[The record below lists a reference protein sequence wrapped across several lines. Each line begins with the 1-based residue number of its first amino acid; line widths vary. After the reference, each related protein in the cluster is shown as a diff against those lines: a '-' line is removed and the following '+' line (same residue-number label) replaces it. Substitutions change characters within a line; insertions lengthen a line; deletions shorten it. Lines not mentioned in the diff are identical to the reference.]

1 MRFFTF
7 LFLTVF
13 LYGCGG
19 ASENLNTTAN
29 SKPANSNAATVNANN
44 PLATTKTPE
53 AATTNSAPTLAPV
66 LAGYYAA
73 LNKKDEAGTKKFL
86 SQAALKYWED
96 EAKTEKKTAFAYLL
110 ESEEPL
116 NEKREIRNEKIEG
129 DKAFAEKAAVSAFGR
144 RRCLSKKAASGNS
157 LRRKTV
163 LRKLRICRKL
173 QPIPTRRD
181 NSLRRKKKKRIDYLK

>member
-7 LFLTVF
+7 FILTTF
-13 LYGCGG
+13 FIGCGG
-19 ASENLNTTAN
+19 AVENSNTTAN
-29 SKPANSNAATVNANN
+29 SKPVNANTTNGSANN

-53 AATTNSAPTLAPV
+53 AATTNDAPTLAPV

-73 LNKKDEAGTKKFL
+73 LNKKDEAGTKKYL
-86 SQAALKYWED
+86 SQAALKYWEN

-129 DKAFAEKAAVSAFGR
+129 DKAFAEIKGGSLGVWTATMFVKENGEWKFASPEDSFKETQNLPKTSTSSSSA
-144 RRCLSKKAASGNS
+144 K
-157 LRRKTV
+157 
-163 LRKLRICRKL
+163 
-173 QPIPTRRD
+173 
-181 NSLRRKKKKRIDYLK
+181 

>member
-7 LFLTVF
+7 LFLTTF
-13 LYGCGG
+13 TIGCGG
-19 ASENLNTTAN
+19 AAEKSNTTVN
-29 SKPANSNAATVNANN
+29 TKPANANIAVSNVNN
-44 PLATTKTPE
+44 PLETTKTPE
-53 AATTNSAPTLAPV
+53 AATTNNAATLAPV

-129 DKAFAEKAAVSAFGR
+129 DAAFAEIKGGSLGVWTATKFVKENGEWKFASPEESFKETQNLPKTSA
-144 RRCLSKKAASGNS
+144 SANS
-157 LRRKTV
+157 AK
-163 LRKLRICRKL
+163 
-173 QPIPTRRD
+173 
-181 NSLRRKKKKRIDYLK
+181 

>member
-19 ASENLNTTAN
+19 TSENSNTTAN
-29 SKPANSNAATVNANN
+29 TKPANSNAATVNANN

-53 AATTNSAPTLAPV
+53 AVTTNSAPTLAPV

-96 EAKTEKKTAFAYLL
+96 EAKTEKKTAFVYLL

-129 DKAFAEKAAVSAFGR
+129 DKAFAEIKGGSLGVWTATMFVKENGEWKFASPEDSFKETQNLPKTSTNSNSAR
-144 RRCLSKKAASGNS
+144 
-157 LRRKTV
+157 
-163 LRKLRICRKL
+163 
-173 QPIPTRRD
+173 
-181 NSLRRKKKKRIDYLK
+181 

>member
-7 LFLTVF
+7 LFLTIF

-19 ASENLNTTAN
+19 TTENSNTATNTKPINANTTTTTN
-29 SKPANSNAATVNANN
+29 VNN

-53 AATTNSAPTLAPV
+53 AAATNSAPTLAPV

-86 SQAALKYWED
+86 SQAAFKYWED

-116 NEKREIRNEKIEG
+116 NEKREIRNEKVEG
-129 DKAFAEKAAVSAFGR
+129 EKAFAEIKGGSLGVWTATMFVKENGEWKF
-144 RRCLSKKAASGNS
+144 ASPKESFEATQNLPKTSTNS
-157 LRRKTV
+157 SSTK
-163 LRKLRICRKL
+163 
-173 QPIPTRRD
+173 
-181 NSLRRKKKKRIDYLK
+181 

>member
-13 LYGCGG
+13 LIGCGG
-19 ASENLNTTAN
+19 AVENLNTATNTKPITAN
-29 SKPANSNAATVNANN
+29 TANVSANN

-53 AATTNSAPTLAPV
+53 VATTNDAPTLAPV

-86 SQAALKYWED
+86 SQASLKYWEA

-129 DKAFAEKAAVSAFGR
+129 DKAFAEIKGGSLGVWTATMFVKENGEWKFASPEDSFKETQNLPKTSTNSNAAR
-144 RRCLSKKAASGNS
+144 
-157 LRRKTV
+157 
-163 LRKLRICRKL
+163 
-173 QPIPTRRD
+173 
-181 NSLRRKKKKRIDYLK
+181 

>member
-19 ASENLNTTAN
+19 AVENSNTTVNTKATNAN
-29 SKPANSNAATVNANN
+29 IATTNVNN

-53 AATTNSAPTLAPV
+53 AATTNNAPMLAPV

-86 SQAALKYWED
+86 SPAALKYWED

-129 DKAFAEKAAVSAFGR
+129 DKAFAEIKGGSLGVWTATMFVKENGEWKFASPKESFEATQNLPKTSTNSNAAR
-144 RRCLSKKAASGNS
+144 
-157 LRRKTV
+157 
-163 LRKLRICRKL
+163 
-173 QPIPTRRD
+173 
-181 NSLRRKKKKRIDYLK
+181 

>member
-13 LYGCGG
+13 LCGCGG
-19 ASENLNTTAN
+19 AVENLNTAANTKPVNVNTA
-29 SKPANSNAATVNANN
+29 TTGANN

-53 AATTNSAPTLAPV
+53 AAATNNAPTLAPV

-73 LNKKDEAGTKKFL
+73 LNKRDEDGTKKFL
-86 SQAALKYWED
+86 SQAALKYWEA

-116 NEKREIRNEKIEG
+116 NEKREIRNEKVEG
-129 DKAFAEKAAVSAFGR
+129 DKAFAEIKGGSLGVWTATMFVKENGEWKFASPKESFEATQNLPKSAPG
-144 RRCLSKKAASGNS
+144 SNTAK
-157 LRRKTV
+157 
-163 LRKLRICRKL
+163 
-173 QPIPTRRD
+173 
-181 NSLRRKKKKRIDYLK
+181 